1 MLQKEVRFV
10 RLILIL
16 IVLYFSIEMIILFD
30 ESIFRIQ
37 IL

>member
-30 ESIFRIQ
+30 ESIFGIQ